1 MFHVEHFRLVN
12 MNFDYDVVILGGGHA
27 GVEAAWIASQFE
39 DIKVAIVTIAEVPLG
54 SAPCNPAIGG
64 VGKGQVVRELDALGG
79 LMGRLAD
86 EAGIQFRTLNESKGY
101 AVQSTRI
108 QIDKELYSKNAEKI
122 IEDSRI
128 TVIRAKV
135 DHVAKLTEGFSLSTS
150 DNRIISTK
158 KLVVTT
164 GTFLNGKMHTG
175 EEVSTGGRVECSAS
189 EGLTSLFDGVSKLK
203 KRFKT
208 GTPARIKRKSI
219 DFSQMDEQ
227 PSDPDTVCF
236 HYRHEANE
244 RKARQVSC
252 HLTRTNDETLKII
265 RDNKERSPIFNGQ
278 IQGIGP
284 RYCPSIED
292 KAYRYE
298 DRNIHHV
305 FVEPEGLDLDTFY
318 PNGIST
324 SLPREVQ
331 LDFIRTI
338 KGLEKAEISVFGYA
352 VEYDVVDTLQL
363 NKQMEYT
370 NLPGLYFAGQVCGT
384 SGYEEAAGQGY
395 IAGVNAALSLKNRAP
410 LVLNREESYIGVM
423 IDDLT
428 ANERDEPYRLFTAR
442 AENRL
447 QLREDNTILRMA
459 KYRRMLD
466 LDMDIDSYNES
477 FISQYEDLVEI
488 IDNSFYKES
497 VENLN
502 LFSENSLG
510 GIKNKV
516 SVTEVLQ
523 RSQNDP
529 IETLKFFLKHA
540 GLSMDEKVIRA
551 VAVSVKYRGYIQ
563 RSDADFQKWMKLKN
577 KSVNWLE
584 LLENKNISFEC
595 KQRIEKVKPENF
607 GQLQRIKGI
616 RPATLAFV
624 AGNI

>member
-1 MFHVEHFRLVN
+1 
-12 MNFDYDVVILGGGHA
+12 MNTDYDVVILGGGHA

-39 DIKVAIVTIAEVPLG
+39 DVKVAIVTIAEVPLG
-54 SAPCNPAIGG
+54 SAPCNPAVGG

-108 QIDKELYSKNAEKI
+108 QIDKELYSKRAEEI
-122 IEDSRI
+122 VESSPI

-135 DHVAKLTEGFSLSTS
+135 DHVTKTDEGFSLKSFDGHTI
-150 DNRIISTK
+150 NTK

-175 EEVSTGGRVECSAS
+175 EEVSTGGRVDCRAS
-189 EGLTSLFDGVSKLK
+189 EGLTSLFDGVSRLK

-208 GTPARIKRKSI
+208 GTPARIKRNSI

-227 PSDPDTVCF
+227 PSDPSALCF
-236 HYRHEANE
+236 HYGHASRE
-244 RKARQVSC
+244 RKVDQVSC

-265 RDNKERSPIFNGQ
+265 RENKERSPIFNGQ
-278 IQGIGP
+278 IKGIGP

-305 FVEPEGLDLDTFY
+305 FVEPEGLELDTFY

-324 SLPREVQ
+324 SLPKEVQ

-338 KGLEKAEISVFGYA
+338 KGLENAEIAVFGYA

-363 NKQMEYT
+363 NKQMEYVEF
-370 NLPGLYFAGQVCGT
+370 PGLYFAGQVCGT

-395 IAGVNAALSLKNRAP
+395 IAGVNAALSLKDRGP
-410 LVLNREESYIGVM
+410 LILNRDESYIGVM

-459 KYRRMLD
+459 KYRRMLG
-466 LDMDIDSYNES
+466 LNMDIDSYNES
-477 FISQYEDLVEI
+477 FIAQYELLVEI
-488 IDNSFYKES
+488 IDNTYYKES
-497 VENLN
+497 KKNLQFFEDN
-502 LFSENSLG
+502 GLG

-529 IETLKFFLKHA
+529 IKALEFFLDHA
-540 GLSMDEKVIRA
+540 GLSIDERVVRA
-551 VAVSVKYRGYIQ
+551 VAVSIKYRGYIQ

-577 KSVNWLE
+577 KAIKWEE
-584 LLENKNISFEC
+584 LLGNKNISFEC

>member
-1 MFHVEHFRLVN
+1 MFHVEHLGNYMIDQF
-12 MNFDYDVVILGGGHA
+12 FDIVILGGGHA
-27 GVEAAWIASQFE
+27 GVEAAWISSQFSGL
-39 DIKVAIVTIAEVPLG
+39 KVAIVSIPEVPLA
-54 SAPCNPAIGG
+54 SAPCNPAVGG

-86 EAGIQFRTLNESKGY
+86 EAGIQFRTLNESKGF
-101 AVQSTRI
+101 AVQSTRV
-108 QIDKELYSKNAEKI
+108 QIDKDLYAKNAEKI
-122 IEDSRI
+122 INDSPI
-128 TVIRAKV
+128 TVIRERVEHVSRENDLFELSCSNEIKV
-135 DHVAKLTEGFSLSTS
+135 IT
-150 DNRIISTK
+150 R

-175 EEVSTGGRVECSAS
+175 ELVSTGGRVNCRPS

-208 GTPARIKRKSI
+208 GTPARLERKSI

-227 PSDPDTVCF
+227 PSDDSTVCF
-236 HYRHEANE
+236 HYAHKSNE
-244 RKARQVSC
+244 RKVRQVSC
-252 HLTRTNDETLKII
+252 FLTRTNEDTLSII
-265 RDNKERSPIFNGQ
+265 RQNKERSPIFNGQ
-278 IQGIGP
+278 IQGVGP

-298 DRNIHHV
+298 DRNVHHV

-324 SLPREVQ
+324 SLPKEVQ
-331 LDFIRTI
+331 LEFIQTI
-338 KGLEKAEISVFGYA
+338 KGLEKAEIAVYGYA

-363 NKQMEYT
+363 NKQMEYAE
-370 NLPGLYFAGQVCGT
+370 LPGLYFAGQVCGT
-384 SGYEEAAGQGY
+384 SGYEEAAGQGFV
-395 IAGVNAALSLKNRAP
+395 AGVNAALSVLGRAP
-410 LVLNREESYIGVM
+410 FILNRDESYIGVM

-459 KYRRMLD
+459 SYREQLN
-466 LDMDIDSYNES
+466 LNHDIDFYNKS
-477 FISQYEDLVEI
+477 FISQYEKLVTL
-488 IDNSFYKES
+488 IDNTFYKENS
-497 VENLN
+497 ENLAV
-502 LFSENSLG
+502 FEKQGLG
-510 GIKNKV
+510 GIKNKI

-523 RSQNDP
+523 RSQNNP
-529 IETLKFFLKHA
+529 VTTLEYFLKSS
-540 GLSMDEKVIRA
+540 GIVVDEKIVRA
-551 VAVSVKYRGYIQ
+551 VAISVKYRGYIQ
-563 RSDADFQKWMKLKN
+563 RSDADFQKLMKLNNKN
-577 KSVNWLE
+577 VDWQK

-595 KQRIEKVKPENF
+595 KLRIEKVKPENF